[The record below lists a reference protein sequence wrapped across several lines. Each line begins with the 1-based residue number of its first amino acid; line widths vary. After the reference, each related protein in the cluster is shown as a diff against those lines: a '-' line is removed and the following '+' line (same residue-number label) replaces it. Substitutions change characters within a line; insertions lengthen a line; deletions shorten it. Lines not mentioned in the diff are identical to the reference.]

1 MSADPLSVMRWPR
14 NIVTRGVVTY
24 FFRRCCCVTVIAS
37 SLALMCT
44 ASAAFDLDAMMEDPL
59 LTMPPAVKRG
69 AAFPD
74 GSLVRCPA
82 LVDLGHP
89 LRLKEVMFMALCNN
103 PQVRQA
109 WFDIK
114 IAAGQLGEARSTY
127 LPTASLTYS
136 PYQANQVD
144 YPDFMDNSTFT
155 EGRMASANFSWR
167 MLDFGARDAN
177 HASATLALQSAFAS
191 HEAII
196 QRAMQVL
203 TQYFFDV
210 LNSEASLRAKN
221 DAVALSRSAWEA
233 TLRREAKGVADKND
247 SLQAQ
252 SSLAKSRLAA
262 SRATGDASKAQATLV
277 AAMGLAT
284 GTPIRLDESSGMA
297 KPDLVSDLDYWLA
310 TAEQGHPAIRSAKL
324 QWEASKAK
332 VKAASAT
339 GLPSLDFVASLYQN
353 GLPNQ
358 GVQATSS
365 YTGNAGI
372 TINIPVFEGFGTTY
386 KVRGAQ
392 ATADKAQAQMEDT
405 EHQVLTE
412 IVKAHADA
420 VSSFD
425 NLDSSLSLVNAAAAA
440 VESASKRYEAGASD
454 ILELLNAQS
463 ALAQAKEERLRCLSE
478 WRSAR
483 LRLIAGAGVL
493 SQINEPD

>member
-1 MSADPLSVMRWPR
+1 MSADLLFARPWPR
-14 NIVTRGVVTY
+14 NIFKRGGVMCR
-24 FFRRCCCVTVIAS
+24 FRQCCCITMIAS
-37 SLALMCT
+37 SLLLVCT
-44 ASAAFDLDAMMEDPL
+44 AAAALDLNAMMEDPL
-59 LTMPPAVKRG
+59 LTMPPAVQRG

-74 GSLVRCPA
+74 GSQVRCPA
-82 LVDLGHP
+82 LVDLSHP
-89 LRLKEVMFMALCNN
+89 LRLKEVMSVALCNN

-144 YPDFMDNSTFT
+144 YPDFPDNGTFN
-155 EGRMASANFSWR
+155 EGTMASANFTWR

-210 LNSEASLRAKN
+210 LNSEASLKAKN
-221 DAVALSRSAWEA
+221 DAVVLSRSAWEA
-233 TLRREAKGVADKND
+233 TLRREAKGVSDKND

-252 SSLAKSRLAA
+252 SALAKSRLAA
-262 SRATGDASKAQATLV
+262 SRATGDASKAQATLI

-284 GTPIRLDESSGMA
+284 GTSIRLDESSGMA
-297 KPDLVSDLDYWLA
+297 KPGLINDLGYWLA

-332 VKAASAT
+332 IKAASAA

-392 ATADKAQAQMEDT
+392 ATADKAQVQMEDT

-420 VSSFD
+420 VSSFE
-425 NLDSSLSLVNAAAAA
+425 NLDSSLSLIDATAAA

-463 ALAQAKEERLRCLSE
+463 ALAQAREERLRCLSE

-493 SQINEPD
+493 SQIKEPD